1 MPSSN
6 PPLTRSRSN
15 RSPIA
20 KLVSVETKLFLREPV
35 AVIWG
40 LVFPALLLFLLG
52 AFFPG
57 FQDPLEDA
65 PGVRLID
72 LYGPIV
78 LGLCLATLAF
88 ATLPAILAT
97 YRQFGVLRRMATTPV
112 HPVKLVLAQLAVQ
125 MMVAILSASLAI
137 AVGVLA
143 FDLPVPGNP
152 LGFVLAFVLAAAS
165 VFAVGLVIG
174 AVAPTVSAGQGIGM
188 AIYFPMLFLAGVY
201 FPRGAMSGALRTIS
215 DLSPT
220 GAGVQ
225 ALQDTW
231 GGLMPS
237 LSNLAVMA
245 AFAIG
250 GSLLAARLFKWE

>member
-1 MPSSN
+1 
-6 PPLTRSRSN
+6 LARL
-15 RSPIA
+15 I
-20 KLVSVETKLFLREPV
+20 SVEAKLFLREPV

-72 LYGPIV
+72 LYAPIV

-88 ATLPAILAT
+88 ATLPATLAT

-112 HPVKLVLAQLAVQ
+112 HPAKLVMAQLVVQLTVAV
-125 MMVAILSASLAI
+125 LSASLAV

-143 FDLPVPGNP
+143 FDIPVPGN
-152 LGFVLAFVLAAAS
+152 LLWFALAFVLAAAS
-165 VFAVGLVIG
+165 MFAIGLVIG

-188 AIYFPMLFLAGVY
+188 AVYFPMLFLAGVY
-201 FPRGAMSGALRTIS
+201 FPRGAMSGVLRTIS
-215 DLSPT
+215 DLSPS
-220 GAGVQ
+220 GSGVQ

-231 GGLMPS
+231 GGLAPS
-237 LSNLAVMA
+237 ASSLAVMA
-245 AFAIG
+245 GFTIIG
-250 GSLLAARLFKWE
+250 GALAAKMFRWE

>member
-1 MPSSN
+1 MTTTQSHSVQSPSGQS
-6 PPLTRSRSN
+6 PLTKL
-15 RSPIA
+15 IA
-20 KLVSVETKLFLREPV
+20 VEAKLFLREPA

-65 PGVRLID
+65 PAVRLID
-72 LYGPIV
+72 LYAPIV

-88 ATLPAILAT
+88 ATLPGILAT

-112 HPVKLVLAQLAVQ
+112 HPAKLVLAQLVVQLTIAV
-125 MMVAILSASLAI
+125 VSAAIAI
-137 AVGVLA
+137 AVAVLA
-143 FDLPVPGNP
+143 FDIPVPGNVA
-152 LGFVLAFVLAAAS
+152 GFVLAFILAAAS

-188 AIYFPMLFLAGVY
+188 AVYFPMLFLSGVY
-201 FPRGAMSGALRTIS
+201 FPRGAMSGALLTIS
-215 DLSPT
+215 DLSPS

-225 ALQDTW
+225 ALQDAW
-231 GGLMPS
+231 GGSMPS
-237 LSNLAVMA
+237 ASNLAVMA

>member
-1 MPSSN
+1 MALSN
-6 PPLTRSRSN
+6 PPSIQSQSN
-15 RSPIA
+15 KSPLA
-20 KLVSVETKLFLREPV
+20 KLIAVETKLFLREPA

-57 FQDPLEDA
+57 FQDPLEDS

-72 LYGPIV
+72 LYAPIV

-88 ATLPAILAT
+88 ATLPGILAT

-112 HPVKLVLAQLAVQ
+112 HPIKLVLAQLAVQ
-125 MMVAILSASLAI
+125 LMVAILSASLAV

-143 FDLPVPGNP
+143 FDIPIPGNP

-188 AIYFPMLFLAGVY
+188 AVYFPMLFLSGVY
-201 FPRGAMSGALRTIS
+201 FPRGAMSGALLTIS
-215 DLSPT
+215 DLSPS

-225 ALQDTW
+225 ALQDAW

-237 LSNLAVMA
+237 PSNLAVMA

>member
-1 MPSSN
+1 MSESN
-6 PPLTRSRSN
+6 TPAIQSRTRPAPLVKL
-15 RSPIA
+15 IA
-20 KLVSVETKLFLREPV
+20 VETKLFLREPA
-35 AVIWG
+35 AVLWG

-57 FQDPLEDA
+57 FRDPLEDA
-65 PGVRLID
+65 DGVRLID

-112 HPVKLVLAQLAVQ
+112 HPAKLVIAQLAVQ
-125 MMVAILSASLAI
+125 MMVAVLSASLAI
-137 AVGVLA
+137 TVGVVA
-143 FDLPVPGNP
+143 FEIPVPGNL
-152 LGFVLAFVLAAAS
+152 LGFVIAFLLAAAS

-188 AIYFPMLFLAGVY
+188 AVYFPMLFLSGVY
-201 FPRGAMSGALRTIS
+201 FPRGAMSGALLTIS
-215 DLSPT
+215 DLSPS

-231 GGLMPS
+231 GGSMPS
-237 LSNLAVMA
+237 ASNLAVMA

>member
-1 MPSSN
+1 MSLSNSPSIQSQARQF
-6 PPLTRSRSN
+6 PL
-15 RSPIA
+15 A
-20 KLVSVETKLFLREPV
+20 KLIAVETKLFLREPA
-35 AVIWG
+35 AVLWAV
-40 LVFPALLLFLLG
+40 VFPSLLLGVLG

-57 FQDPLEDA
+57 FRDPLEDA
-65 PGVRLID
+65 NGVRLID

-97 YRQFGVLRRMATTPV
+97 YRQFGILRRMATTPV
-112 HPVKLVLAQLAVQ
+112 HPGKLVLAQLAVQ
-125 MMVAILSASLAI
+125 LMVAVVSASLAI
-137 AVGVLA
+137 AVGVVA
-143 FDLPVPGNP
+143 FDIPVPGNP
-152 LGFVLAFVLAAAS
+152 FGFVLAFLLAAAS

-188 AIYFPMLFLAGVY
+188 AVYFPMLFLAGVY
-201 FPRGAMSGALRTIS
+201 FPRGAMSGTLLTIS

-225 ALQDTW
+225 ALQDAW
-231 GGLMPS
+231 GGLTPS
-237 LSNLAVMA
+237 ASNLAVMA

-250 GSLLAARLFKWE
+250 GSLLAAKLFKWE

>member
-1 MPSSN
+1 MALSNSSSIQSQSN
-6 PPLTRSRSN
+6 KSPL
-15 RSPIA
+15 A
-20 KLVSVETKLFLREPV
+20 KLIAVETKLFLREPA

-40 LVFPALLLFLLG
+40 LVFPALLFFLLG

-57 FQDPLEDA
+57 FQDPLEDS

-72 LYGPIV
+72 LYAPIV

-88 ATLPAILAT
+88 ATLPGILAT

-125 MMVAILSASLAI
+125 LMVAILAASLAI

-143 FDLPVPGNP
+143 FGMPFPGNP

-188 AIYFPMLFLAGVY
+188 AVYFPMLFLAGVY
-201 FPRGAMSGALRTIS
+201 FPRGAMSGALLTIS

-231 GGLMPS
+231 GGSMPS
-237 LSNLAVMA
+237 PSNLAVMA
-245 AFAIG
+245 AFTIG
-250 GSLLAARLFKWE
+250 GSLLAAKLFRWE